1 MNTKKIQKF
10 LFKLRDSF
18 LEESEENR
26 RMLDTYANYVD
37 GTASDK
43 EIDEANYQLKQVF
56 RSVGLGILVVLPFSP
71 VSIPYVLKKAKEY
84 NIELIPDWY
93 KALSKDKDE
102 LE

>member
-26 RMLDTYANYVD
+26 RMLDTYANYID

-56 RSVGLGILVVLPFSP
+56 RSVGLGILVILPFSP
-71 VSIPYVLKKAKEY
+71 ISIPYVLKKAKEY

>member
-26 RMLDTYANYVD
+26 RMLDTYANYID

-71 VSIPYVLKKAKEY
+71 ISIPYVLKKAKEH

>member
-26 RMLDTYANYVD
+26 RMLDTYANYID

-71 VSIPYVLKKAKEY
+71 ISISYVLKKAKEY

>member
-26 RMLDTYANYVD
+26 RMLDTYANYID

-56 RSVGLGILVVLPFSP
+56 RSVGLGILVALPFSP
-71 VSIPYVLKKAKEY
+71 ISIPYVLKKAKEY

>member
-1 MNTKKIQKF
+1 MNTKRIQKF
-10 LFKLRDSF
+10 LFKLKDSF

-26 RMLDTYANYVD
+26 RMLDTYANYIE
-37 GTASDK
+37 GTATEK

-56 RSVGLGILVVLPFSP
+56 KSLGMGILVVLPFSP
-71 VSIPYVLKKAKEY
+71 LSIPYVLKKAKEY

>member
-26 RMLDTYANYVD
+26 RMLDTYANFIE
-37 GTASDK
+37 GTATEK
-43 EIDEANYQLKQVF
+43 EVDEANYQLKQVF
-56 RSVGLGILVVLPFSP
+56 RSFGLGILVVLPFSP
-71 VSIPYVLKKAKEY
+71 ISIPYVLKKAKEY

-93 KALSKDKDE
+93 KTLSKDKDE

>member
-1 MNTKKIQKF
+1 
-10 LFKLRDSF
+10 
-18 LEESEENR
+18 
-26 RMLDTYANYVD
+26 MLDAYANYID

-71 VSIPYVLKKAKEY
+71 ISIPYVLKKAKEH

>member
-26 RMLDTYANYVD
+26 RMLDTYANYID

-71 VSIPYVLKKAKEY
+71 ISIPYVLKKAKEY
-84 NIELIPDWY
+84 NIELIPDWH

>member
-1 MNTKKIQKF
+1 
-10 LFKLRDSF
+10 
-18 LEESEENR
+18 
-26 RMLDTYANYVD
+26 MLDTYANYID

-71 VSIPYVLKKAKEY
+71 ISIPYVLKKAKEH

>member
-18 LEESEENR
+18 LEESEENKK
-26 RMLDTYANYVD
+26 MLDTYANYID

-71 VSIPYVLKKAKEY
+71 ISIPYVLKKAKEY

>member
-26 RMLDTYANYVD
+26 RMLDTYANYID

-71 VSIPYVLKKAKEY
+71 LSIPYVLKKAKEH

>member
-1 MNTKKIQKF
+1 MNTKRIKKF
-10 LFKLRDSF
+10 LFKLKDSF

-26 RMLDTYANYVD
+26 RMLDTYANYIE
-37 GTASDK
+37 GTATEK

-56 RSVGLGILVVLPFSP
+56 RSLGLGVLVVLPFSP